1 MAASGIGNTFKN
13 QSQMAQWLK
22 EEKHGRKEKQKR
34 KTRNKSIKIK
44 VRSNTATIDGTRS
57 TFRKKRK
64 VSKKQMK

>member
-1 MAASGIGNTFKN
+1 M
-13 QSQMAQWLK
+13 K

-44 VRSNTATIDGTRS
+44 GRSNTATIGGTRS

-64 VSKKQMK
+64 VSKNK

>member
-1 MAASGIGNTFKN
+1 M
-13 QSQMAQWLK
+13 K